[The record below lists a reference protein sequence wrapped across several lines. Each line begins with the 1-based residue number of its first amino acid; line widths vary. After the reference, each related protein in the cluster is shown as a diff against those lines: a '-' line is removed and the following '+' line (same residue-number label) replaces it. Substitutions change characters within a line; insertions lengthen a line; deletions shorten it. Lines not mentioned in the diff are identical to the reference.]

1 MTPIKPA
8 VAVTALLVFAP
19 AMIPS
24 AAAQTYPQEC
34 AQRDVQVVTQME
46 RYGEAQS
53 VPGEILYEAFLALTR
68 ARQAAQRVGWR
79 EDSRST
85 TVSSRPPSPARCRH
99 AEPSAAL
106 PGPIFAGNVWPLR
119 PRQRESRCG
128 GGPRRIGS
136 EEFTPTVGG

>member
-53 VPGEILYEAFLALTR
+53 VPGEILYEAFMALTR
-68 ARQAAQRVGWR
+68 ARQACSQGRVAGGLALY
-79 EDSRST
+79 DSIFKTSLAGQMQ
-85 TVSSRPPSPARCRH
+85 AR
-99 AEPSAAL
+99 
-106 PGPIFAGNVWPLR
+106 
-119 PRQRESRCG
+119 
-128 GGPRRIGS
+128 
-136 EEFTPTVGG
+136 